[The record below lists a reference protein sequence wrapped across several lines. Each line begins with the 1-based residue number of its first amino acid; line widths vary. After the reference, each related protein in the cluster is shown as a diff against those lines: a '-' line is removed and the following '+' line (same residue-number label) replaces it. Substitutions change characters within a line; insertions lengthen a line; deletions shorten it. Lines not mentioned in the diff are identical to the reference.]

1 MYPDLYLRLCFSELY
16 SITFQFPASDMDQT
30 NESFQEK
37 QKAIIQ
43 SIYSILLSKPN
54 VLYTKQSRRK
64 FYIENDDII
73 IPNLPIRVCYIEK
86 IEWNNRLITSLQ
98 VSLCTSFL
106 QDHHYTE
113 LIVILSTDKTTW
125 KTIVEEKITQC
136 IKEYVL

>member
-1 MYPDLYLRLCFSELY
+1 MFPDLYLRLCFIELY
-16 SITFQFPASDMDQT
+16 SITFQFPADEDQT
-30 NESFQEK
+30 NESFHRK
-37 QKAIIQ
+37 QTTIIQ

-64 FYIENDDII
+64 FYIENDII

-86 IEWNNRLITSLQ
+86 MEWNNKLINSVQ
-98 VSLCTSFL
+98 VSLCTFFL

-125 KTIVEEKITQC
+125 KTILEDKITQC